1 MSSKTSAPVVGQWIV
16 RPGHGMELGPFRGLL
31 VKPVDVGV
39 QLPLVDPPHPTPT
52 ELYRRELAGPD
63 EGVDLCGTHAE
74 IGGDVFESEE
84 ARLYAGG
91 PLASVAATSSP
102 VVHNPNDST
111 DKGRL
116 PVSLSVCLR
125 LPSLTLVQGWEE
137 HS

>member
-16 RPGHGMELGPFRGLL
+16 RPGHGMELGPFRGPL

-74 IGGDVFESEE
+74 IGGDVFESEK
-84 ARLYAGG
+84 AGLHAGG
-91 PLASVAATSSP
+91 PLASVAGTARP

-116 PVSLSVCLR
+116 PVSLFVCLCLR
-125 LPSLTLVQGWEE
+125 SVTSVRVGEDQ
-137 HS
+137 S